1 MPNIP
6 LSDDNICIYIREKLE
21 PAIRGLFSRET
32 GTLPV
37 DILSEKGK
45 GLRSYVF
52 AETHKNDLPV
62 MLRCC
67 EEELNNL
74 MTIGRAPSS
83 YYFERAAIL
92 ARKEKNF
99 ELEVK
104 ICEALIKAY
113 AIYEEAYKNQGKSTP
128 ANTAYTSEE
137 MNKRLMVARKSLE
150 PHQKGFV
157 NQPPTAP

>member
-6 LSDDNICIYIREKLE
+6 LSDDNICVYIRERLE

-62 MLRCC
+62 
-67 EEELNNL
+67 
-74 MTIGRAPSS
+74 
-83 YYFERAAIL
+83 IL
-92 ARKEKNF
+92 
-99 ELEVK
+99 
-104 ICEALIKAY
+104 
-113 AIYEEAYKNQGKSTP
+113 
-128 ANTAYTSEE
+128 
-137 MNKRLMVARKSLE
+137 
-150 PHQKGFV
+150 
-157 NQPPTAP
+157 